1 MTRTILATIVLLLSL
16 PACNTP
22 EGSASAGTSSI
33 SQKKSTEVFEL
44 EHADALELEKIV
56 ADFAPSAAVTADAR
70 SNSLTVEATNARM
83 NQIKNLIRT
92 LDQGR

>member
-1 MTRTILATIVLLLSL
+1 MKLASSPIHNLK
-16 PACNTP
+16 P
-22 EGSASAGTSSI
+22 SASLRYEFGRNLRIAG
-33 SQKKSTEVFEL
+33 KSTQVFEL
-44 EHADALELEKIV
+44 EHADALDLEKIV
-56 ADFAPSAAVTADAR
+56 AEFAPSAAVTADAR

>member
-1 MTRTILATIVLLLSL
+1 MTRTILATIALLVALS
-16 PACNTP
+16 ACNTP
-22 EGSASAGTSSI
+22 EGSASASSI
-33 SQKKSTEVFEL
+33 SHKKSTEVFEL
-44 EHADALELEKIV
+44 EHADAVDLEKIV

-83 NQIKNLIRT
+83 NQIRNLIRT

>member
-1 MTRTILATIVLLLSL
+1 MTRTILATIALLVAPS
-16 PACNTP
+16 ACNTP
-22 EGSASAGTSSI
+22 EGSASASSM
-33 SQKKSTEVFEL
+33 SHKKSTEVFEL
-44 EHADALELEKIV
+44 EHADAVDLEKIV

-83 NQIKNLIRT
+83 NQIRNLIRT

>member
-1 MTRTILATIVLLLSL
+1 MQHPRGQRRRFFDVA
-16 PACNTP
+16 
-22 EGSASAGTSSI
+22 EE
-33 SQKKSTEVFEL
+33 KSTEVFEL
-44 EHADALELEKIV
+44 EHADAVDLEQIV

-83 NQIKNLIRT
+83 NQIRNLIRT

>member
-1 MTRTILATIVLLLSL
+1 MTRTTLATIALLVAL
-16 PACNTP
+16 PACSTP
-22 EGSASAGTSSI
+22 EGSASASSI

-44 EHADALELEKIV
+44 EHADALDLEKIV
-56 ADFAPSAAVTADAR
+56 AEFAPSAAVTADAR